1 MEVKVFKCPLLKK
14 NIDEGY
20 CYDINMVRIGIAKE
34 NMLDDHIDK
43 NEANKTCE
51 SCKLNQVKY

>member
-1 MEVKVFKCPLLKK
+1 MEAKEFKCPLLKR

-43 NEANKTCE
+43 DKANEICE
-51 SCKLNQVKY
+51 NCKFNQAK